1 MSSSSVSALFA
12 ELIEKL
18 EDDPHFDLELFLR
31 AHKEHAPS
39 LRPRLEKLRRA
50 GFLGT
55 PPNAGNVLHEM
66 RARFGVTGV
75 ARTARP
81 DAGEPRA
88 PNDLLPSRVVGGRYR
103 IVAEIGRGGMGRV
116 FRAHDIDLGREV
128 ALKVVDLEPAGGADT
143 PQRRAYIERFLTEAQ
158 LTAQLEHPS
167 IVPLHDIGIDRTGQL
182 YYTMKLVE
190 GRTLEELV
198 NVWHAD
204 LAAGKPLPIQELLRI
219 VLQICDALAL
229 AHERGVI
236 HRDLKPSNVMVGRFG
251 EVHVMDWGLAK
262 LLGASEPPTSKA
274 GSPRPE
280 SQSPTG
286 AGDVLG
292 TPSYMAPEQ
301 ARGDPLA
308 VDHRADVFGVG
319 GLLRH
324 ALNDRAFGHG
334 KRPPP
339 YELRAICRQALSPAR
354 EDRYPTVAALA
365 DDIRAFRDGT
375 HGVAW
380 RDGPARRA
388 SKWTRRHPTVATAIA
403 SSILVTL
410 GLVIAF
416 QQWRL
421 RQADHERQTVA
432 IALLRAAANLHG
444 LLQERSSEWMQDELA
459 TSDLE
464 GALDAAQQILD
475 VFRKAGFPLDGEEPI
490 QEVATRIHALKGLE
504 PGLHGGL
511 VAWIGN
517 LAMFVEMRDV
527 PKAWLLGQ
535 GKFTRPL
542 KDATRERWLRWNEAR
557 SGLVRFS
564 PRLDALLDA
573 VIERPKFRELWSAYR
588 ARRRE
593 LIPWPEPLLS
603 EESVA
608 AMSAGEL
615 SWLGKQLVADPGP
628 YTARAGEI
636 LRKALTLDPSD
647 FWARFLLGSLQGGM
661 AYDAPGLVDLEQAIE
676 NLYAAASLN
685 PGHYTTYINLGSALL
700 QTNRD
705 VEALHILSRAALL
718 GPEDPKA
725 CGNLGIALQRNGR
738 HEKAL
743 ASFNRSLEL
752 DPTSPKV
759 HFARALTQLELG
771 NKDAAEADMSRS
783 VKIDPHY
790 GKAWRELIK
799 LLRGQERQDEAS
811 SLLEQ
816 AKSVDPA
823 SPSWAK
829 ELEPDASDP

>member
-1 MSSSSVSALFA
+1 MSSTVSALFA

-31 AHKEHAPS
+31 EHAEHAPS
-39 LRPRLEKLRRA
+39 LRARLEKLRRA

-66 RARFGVTGV
+66 RERFGLASVV
-75 ARTARP
+75 RTARP
-81 DAGEPRA
+81 GAGEPRA
-88 PNDLLPSRVVGGRYR
+88 PAELLPSRVVGGRYR
-103 IVAEIGRGGMGRV
+103 ILAEIGRGGMGRV
-116 FRAHDIDLGREV
+116 FRALDIDLGREV
-128 ALKVVDLEPAGGADT
+128 ALKVVDLEPVGGVDT

-198 NVWHAD
+198 GAWHAD
-204 LAAGKPLPIQELLRI
+204 LAAGKAFPIQELVRI
-219 VLQICDALAL
+219 VLQICDALSL

-236 HRDLKPSNVMVGRFG
+236 HRDLKPSNVMIGRFG

-262 LLGASEPPTSKA
+262 LLGASEPPTSNA
-274 GSPRPE
+274 GSPRSE

-301 ARGDPLA
+301 ACGDPLA
-308 VDHRADVFGVG
+308 VDHRADVHGIG

-324 ALNDRAFGHG
+324 ALNDRAFEH
-334 KRPPP
+334 KPLPP
-339 YELRAICRQALSPAR
+339 YELRAICRKALSQTKEA
-354 EDRYPTVAALA
+354 RYPTVRALA
-365 DDIRAFRDGT
+365 DDIRAFQEGT
-375 HGVAW
+375 PGVAW

-403 SSILVTL
+403 SSILVML
-410 GLVIAF
+410 GFVIAF

-421 RQADHERQTVA
+421 RQADHERQVV
-432 IALLRAAANLHG
+432 ANLHA
-444 LLQERSSEWMQDELA
+444 LLQESSSEWMQDELA
-459 TSDLE
+459 TSALE
-464 GALDAAQQILD
+464 GALDAAQQLLD
-475 VFRKAGFPLDGEEPI
+475 SFRKAGFPLDGEEPI
-490 QEVATRIHALKGLE
+490 QDVVTRIQALKELE
-504 PGLHGGL
+504 PGLHGRML
-511 VAWIGN
+511 DWIGE
-517 LAMFVEMRDV
+517 LARFMEMRDL

-542 KDATRERWLRWNEAR
+542 KDATRERWLRWNETY
-557 SGLVRFS
+557 SGLVHLS

-573 VIERPKFRELWSAYR
+573 VIERPKFRELWSAFR

-603 EESVA
+603 EENVA
-608 AMSAGEL
+608 SMSAGEL
-615 SWLGKQLVADPGP
+615 TWLGGNLVADPGP
-628 YTARAGEI
+628 YKARAAEI
-636 LRKALTLDPSD
+636 LRKALALDPND
-647 FWARFLLGSLQGGM
+647 FWARFLLGTLQGGM
-661 AYDAPGLVDLEQAIE
+661 TYDAPDLVNLEQAIE

-685 PGHYTTYINLGSALL
+685 PGHYTTYINLGGALL

-725 CGNLGIALQRNGR
+725 CGNLGIALHRNGR
-738 HEKAL
+738 TEEAL

-752 DPTSPKV
+752 DPTSARV
-759 HFARALTQLELG
+759 HLSRALAQVGLA
-771 NKDAAEADMSRS
+771 NMDAAEADMRKA
-783 VKIDPHY
+783 VEIDPRY
-790 GKAWRELIK
+790 GKAWRELIG
-799 LLRGQERQDEAS
+799 LLRNQGRADEAS
-811 SLLEQ
+811 SVLDE
-816 AKSVDPA
+816 ATRIDPESA
-823 SPSWAK
+823 SWA
-829 ELEPDASDP
+829 EEIEPAPPK